1 MLQQNLFKKDLVQII
16 KWSISH
22 ALENSG
28 EILAQH
34 GIFPTTCSVNICTK
48 TSVTECKMYTK
59 SIRMSALGDK
69 SNVWKLESGW
79 KHKQLPQQKR
89 GR

>member
-1 MLQQNLFKKDLVQII
+1 M
-16 KWSISH
+16 H
-22 ALENSG
+22 LENSG

-59 SIRMSALGDK
+59 SIRMSALGEK
-69 SNVWKLESGW
+69 SNVWKIESGW
-79 KHKQLPQQKR
+79 KHSNYLSRREEGKPGYLQ
-89 GR
+89 G